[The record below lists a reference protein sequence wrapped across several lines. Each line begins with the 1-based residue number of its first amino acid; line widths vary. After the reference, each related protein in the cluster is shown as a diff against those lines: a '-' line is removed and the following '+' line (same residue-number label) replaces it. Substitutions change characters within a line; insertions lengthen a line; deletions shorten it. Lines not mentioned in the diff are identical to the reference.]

1 MNLTLTAKNVKSCT
15 GTYAVISS
23 PTLHLHT
30 DLLLTSPIALYYNI
44 VPLTIHRCPD
54 DSKIGDKMIYAST
67 KDSLKKAFSGL
78 SLEFQ
83 ANDRGDFDYDTYAAE
98 VEKKA

>member
-1 MNLTLTAKNVKSCT
+1 MPFA
-15 GTYAVISS
+15 I
-23 PTLHLHT
+23 P
-30 DLLLTSPIALYYNI
+30 
-44 VPLTIHRCPD
+44 RCPD

-67 KDSLKKAFSGL
+67 KDSIKKSFSGL

-83 ANDRGDFDYDTYAAE
+83 ANDRGDFDYDTMAAE

>member
-1 MNLTLTAKNVKSCT
+1 MSKAVEGHMQSCNRPPTHPYWSTVKN
-15 GTYAVISS
+15 
-23 PTLHLHT
+23 
-30 DLLLTSPIALYYNI
+30 PIALYYNI